1 MYGTKSE
8 ILLNKILKNVG
19 LINTTPYS
27 FNAESN
33 PYSTKTERILYLI
46 ELQTRGLGP
55 LIDDL
60 RLNREYY
67 FDFQTTDYINFT
79 IPYTWVLKD
88 IVKSDTNAV
97 ITIVKASNNI
107 VVNIDDEISQY
118 TQLKITSDI
127 VTHLTLKVRLNDYI

>member
-67 FDFQTTDYINFT
+67 FDFQTTDYVDFT
-79 IPYTWVLKD
+79 IPYTCVLKD
-88 IVKSDTNAV
+88 IVASDTNAV
-97 ITIVKASNNI
+97 ITIVKASNNTVI
-107 VVNIDDEISQY
+107 NIDDEISQY

>member
-46 ELQTRGLGP
+46 ELHTRGLAP

-60 RLNREYY
+60 RLNKEFY
-67 FDFQTTDYINFT
+67 FDFQTADYANFT
-79 IPYTWVLKD
+79 VPFNCTVLSIDAD
-88 IVKSDTNAV
+88 ISLNPILYNATNNSTV
-97 ITIVKASNNI
+97 QVDNHLNKLDSI
-107 VVNIDDEISQY
+107 
-118 TQLKITSDI
+118 KITTD
-127 VTHLTLKVRLNDYI
+127 HPGLLTLKLRIDDNI

>member
-27 FNAESN
+27 FNTESN

-46 ELQTRGLGP
+46 ELHTRGLAP

-60 RLNREYY
+60 RLNKEFY
-67 FDFQTTDYINFT
+67 FDFQTTDYIIFT
-79 IPYTWVLKD
+79 VPFTCTLKE
-88 IVKSDTNAV
+88 IIKSNSSST
-97 ITIVKASNNI
+97 ITIVKLDDTVININTVIPEYTQIKITTNNI
-107 VVNIDDEISQY
+107 
-118 TQLKITSDI
+118 
-127 VTHLTLKVRLNDYI
+127 THLTLKVRLNDYI

>member
-8 ILLNKILKNVG
+8 ILLNRILKNVG
-19 LINTTPYS
+19 LIDTTPYS

-46 ELQTRGLGP
+46 ELHTRGLAP

-60 RLNREYY
+60 KLNKEFY
-67 FDFQTTDYINFT
+67 FDFQTTDYITFT
-79 IPYTWVLKD
+79 VPFTCTLKE
-88 IVKSDTNAV
+88 IIKSDTNAE
-97 ITIVKASNNI
+97 ITIVRVSTGTAININNVI
-107 VVNIDDEISQY
+107 NAY
-118 TQLKITSDI
+118 TQIKITSDL

>member
-27 FNAESN
+27 FNGESN
-33 PYSTKTERILYLI
+33 PYSTKTERILYAI

-60 RLNREYY
+60 RLNKEFY
-67 FDFQTTDYINFT
+67 FDFQTTDYITFT
-79 IPYTWVLKD
+79 VPFTCTLKE
-88 IVKSDTNAV
+88 IVKSDTNAA
-97 ITIVKASNNI
+97 ITIIRVSNGAELNI
-107 VVNIDDEISQY
+107 NNVISAY
-118 TQLKITSDI
+118 TQIRITSDI

>member
-8 ILLNKILKNVG
+8 ILLERILKNMG

-60 RLNREYY
+60 RLNKEFY
-67 FDFQTTDYINFT
+67 FDFQTTDYITFT
-79 IPYTWVLKD
+79 VPFTCTLKE
-88 IVKSDTNAV
+88 IVKSNTNAIV
-97 ITIVKASNNI
+97 TIVKLNGTPI
-107 VVNIDDEISQY
+107 TIDTEIDAY
-118 TQLKITSDI
+118 TQIRITSDI

>member
-46 ELQTRGLGP
+46 ELNTRGLGS

-60 RLNREYY
+60 RLNKEFY
-67 FDFQTTDYINFT
+67 FDFQTTDYITFT
-79 IPYTWVLKD
+79 VPFTCTLKE
-88 IVKSDTNAV
+88 IVKSDVSAA
-97 ITIVKASNNI
+97 ITIVKVSDNTAI
-107 VVNIDDEISQY
+107 NIDYEIDAY
-118 TQLKITSDI
+118 TKIRITSDI

>member
-8 ILLNKILKNVG
+8 ILLDKILKNMG
-19 LINTTPYS
+19 LINTTPYLYTS
-27 FNAESN
+27 ESN

-67 FDFQTTDYINFT
+67 FDFQTTDYVIFT
-79 IPYTWVLKD
+79 VPYTC
-88 IVKSDTNAV
+88 IVKEIVTSDTHAV
-97 ITIVKASNNI
+97 ISITTLDGTL
-107 VVNIDDEISQY
+107 VNIDDKIDAY
-118 TQLKITSDI
+118 TQIRITSDL

>member
-46 ELQTRGLGP
+46 ELNTRGLGS

-60 RLNREYY
+60 RLNKEFY
-67 FDFQTTDYINFT
+67 FDFQTTDYITFT
-79 IPYTWVLKD
+79 VPFTCTLKE
-88 IVKSDTNAV
+88 IVKSDTNAIV
-97 ITIVKASNNI
+97 TIVKLNGTPI
-107 VVNIDDEISQY
+107 TIDYEIDAY
-118 TQLKITSDI
+118 TKIRITSDI

>member
-8 ILLNKILKNVG
+8 ILLNRILKNMG

-46 ELQTRGLGP
+46 ELHTRGLAP

-60 RLNREYY
+60 KLNKEFY
-67 FDFQTTDYINFT
+67 FDFQTTDYITFT
-79 IPYTWVLKD
+79 VPFTCTLKE
-88 IVKSDTNAV
+88 IVKSDTNAA
-97 ITIVKASNNI
+97 ITIVKVSDDSAINI
-107 VVNIDDEISQY
+107 NTVINAY
-118 TQLKITSDI
+118 TQIRITSDI

>member
-46 ELQTRGLGP
+46 ELHTRGLGT

-60 RLNREYY
+60 RLNKEFY
-67 FDFQTTDYINFT
+67 FDFQTTDYITFT
-79 IPYTWVLKD
+79 VPFTCTLKE

-97 ITIVKASNNI
+97 VTIVKLNGTP
-107 VVNIDDEISQY
+107 VNINNEIDAY
-118 TQLKITSDI
+118 TQIRITSDI